1 MSYAA
6 FIDILSIVVALR
18 RTALK
23 RIRALSRMT
32 PAGSAAPDTC
42 PYQMDVMLIVQV
54 DSNHFDDCDGPV

>member
-6 FIDILSIVVALR
+6 FIDILCIVVALS

-23 RIRALSRMT
+23 RIRALSRMA

-42 PYQMDVMLIVQV
+42 PYQMDVMLMVQA
-54 DSNHFDDCDGPV
+54 DTP